1 MGKKLKE
8 CAQMNGN
15 VNWTEVKRKK
25 KHYTKSNKV
34 TLQISNDRKSNNNL

>member
-25 KHYTKSNKV
+25 HYMKSNKV